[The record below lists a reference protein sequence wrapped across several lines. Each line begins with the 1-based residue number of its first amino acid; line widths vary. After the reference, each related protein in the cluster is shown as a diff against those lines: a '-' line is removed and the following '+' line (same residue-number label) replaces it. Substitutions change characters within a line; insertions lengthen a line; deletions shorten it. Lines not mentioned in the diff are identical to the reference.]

1 MPVEHVGDYEIEYS
15 GVKLPSDNGDW
26 AANVAIFGPST
37 NPMHRN
43 AIFPSQRVLLD
54 TVFHDEKSAEQEAH
68 KVAVDM
74 LHHH

>member
-1 MPVEHVGDYEIEYS
+1 MPIEQLGDYEVEYS

-43 AIFPSQRVLLD
+43 PVFPSQRVLID
-54 TVFHDEKSAEQEAH
+54 TVFPDEKSAEQEAR
-68 KVAVDM
+68 KAAVAM
-74 LHHH
+74 LEHR